1 MLYLFSI
8 VDTSSGGV
16 VIAAAA
22 VGTYT
27 SPAVSQRKGD
37 EKFITTDK
45 VFQFHRFIAYHLA
58 GNGDFNFQSIS
69 HRMRGN
75 KGIECVC
82 TGDVRLSWDNV
93 IA

>member
-8 VDTSSGGV
+8 VDASSGGV
-16 VIAAAA
+16 VITATA

-27 SPAVSQRKGD
+27 SPAISQRKGD
-37 EKFITTDK
+37 EVFITAGK
-45 VFQFHRFIAYHLA
+45 MFQFHRFIAYHLA
-58 GNGDFNFQSIS
+58 GNGDFNFQSIF
-69 HRMRGN
+69 HRMWGN

-82 TGDVRLSWDNV
+82 TGAVRLSWDNV